1 MHRGVQRGIGFK
13 HSIMIGS
20 DTHYGDGIV
29 GIILFKQRNLINPNG
44 KFKTS
49 QIQFTYKSLI
59 VSNSISILLLW
70 VRDSQSTVNKTHL
83 IIIFYVYRT
92 LLVIQPIWRF
102 DVG

>member
-1 MHRGVQRGIGFK
+1 MHRGVQGGIGLK

-20 DTHYGDGIV
+20 DAHYCDCIV

-49 QIQFTYKSLI
+49 QIQFTYKSLV
-59 VSNSISILLLW
+59 VSNSISISLLW
-70 VRDSQSTVNKTHL
+70 VRDRQCTVNKAHI

-92 LLVIQPIWRF
+92 LLVIQPLWRF